1 MGVGV
6 DRESSILI
14 ALLKDAV
21 GEASS
26 EIDNRKGKLDETT
39 LKLCS
44 EAVDAIL
51 PHCKTGVPEVT
62 GARAGALAAC
72 TPSDRGGGAVV
83 THPTKNCQT
92 KEQLL

>member
-6 DRESSILI
+6 DKESSILI

-21 GEASS
+21 GEASN

-51 PHCKTGVPEVT
+51 PHCKTGIPEVT
-62 GARAGALAAC
+62 GAWSSSSG
-72 TPSDRGGGAVV
+72 TNGGEKGGGG
-83 THPTKNCQT
+83 
-92 KEQLL
+92 

>member
-1 MGVGV
+1 M

-21 GEASS
+21 GEASN

-44 EAVDAIL
+44 DAVDAIL
-51 PHCKTGVPEVT
+51 PHVRSGIPEVT
-62 GARAGALAAC
+62 GACVAFVV
-72 TPSDRGGGAVV
+72 GG
-83 THPTKNCQT
+83 
-92 KEQLL
+92 